1 MEPVE
6 TKDLTVDEFREMSL
20 SRRKRTFRK
29 THITDSFRTVAW
41 YNLSNPPWRRISASK
56 MGEAVEGKPDVTAKW
71 LGYKWGRYVP
81 SIPMARKVEE
91 LHPGSL
97 RILEHVLWAAIR
109 TDLPYTSA
117 LAEQWL
123 QRLHPEIQLI
133 VLKHGVMLATEKWN
147 DPRSNSTG
155 LKMLEARASLDALA
169 CLIIQ
174 LRAANEAHNTTGAH
188 QLGRYICRMMLA
200 LGSALSAYGL
210 ARPLGEYIE
219 REILPLAAHRGCH
232 YTFWHNGYQNAITVF
247 KFHACSITGT
257 GINAQILATQP
268 SRYSELLKDSYSR
281 LIDLLV
287 INSHGMP
294 CRSRWV

>member
-1 MEPVE
+1 METVE
-6 TKDLTVDEFREMSL
+6 TKDLAVDEFREMSL

-29 THITDSFRTVAW
+29 SHITDSFRTVAW
-41 YNLSNPPWRRISASK
+41 YNLSNPPWRRISATK
-56 MGEAVEGKPDVTAKW
+56 MGVLVEGKPDITAKW

-81 SIPMARKVEE
+81 SVPMARKVEA

-97 RILEHVLWAAIR
+97 RILEHVLWEAIR
-109 TDLPYTSA
+109 TDRPYSSV

-123 QRLHPEIQLI
+123 QRLHPEIQLV

-147 DPRSNSTG
+147 DPRSDSTG
-155 LKMLEARASLDALA
+155 LKMLEARVSLDALA

-174 LRAANEAHNTTGAH
+174 LRAANEARNSTGAH

-219 REILPLAAHRGCH
+219 REILPLAAHAGSY
-232 YTFWHNGYQNAITVF
+232 YTFWHNGYQSAITAIEF
-247 KFHACSITGT
+247 RAYSIRST
-257 GINAQILATQP
+257 GINGQMLATQP
-268 SRYSELLKDSYSR
+268 SLYSELLKDSYSR
-281 LIDLLV
+281 LVDLLV
-287 INSHGMP
+287 IKSQGIP
-294 CRSRWV
+294 YRSPWV